1 MATKTAR
8 DSCLTRRSALQ
19 CTLAWGLGA
28 FAGSAPAAVPHS
40 AQLLVSWYQGLR
52 AWAGLWQ
59 DGRILHRT
67 PLPAR
72 AHQLLELPPAHHG
85 GPRLALAVARRPGE
99 YLLRF
104 DPATGRT
111 HTLHRMEDDRFLAGH
126 AVFVQTLD
134 TLFTAETDAASGQG
148 LVVARDPATLQRRQE
163 WASGGVG
170 PHALLWEPAS
180 ADKSRPTLL
189 VANGGILNL
198 PETGRR
204 KLNLGAMDSN
214 LTRLDAQTGQVLG
227 QWRLDDRFLS
237 LRHLARADDGSVGIA
252 LQAEHPL
259 EAERRQAPALAVLSA
274 QGLRTAPSPAATAP
288 AWDGYAGDI
297 AATSERFWVSAPHSG
312 LLLAWS
318 PGGAP
323 LPTLPQTAVCALHT
337 QHDEVL
343 ALGHHHLRQGPV
355 LHPTPAHTWDN
366 HMGVWNP
373 HAAVPTARG

>member
-59 DGRILHRT
+59 DGRILRRT

-72 AHQLLELPPAHHG
+72 AHQLLELPPARRG
-85 GPRLALAVARRPGE
+85 SPRLALAVARRPGE

-170 PHALLWEPAS
+170 PHALLWEPTGAGQ
-180 ADKSRPTLL
+180 SRPTLL

-237 LRHLARADDGSVGIA
+237 LRHLARSDDGSVGIA
-252 LQAEHPL
+252 LQAEHPSRTHR
-259 EAERRQAPALAVLSA
+259 AEAPALAVLDAS
-274 QGLRTAPSPAATAP
+274 GLHTVPAPAAKAAAT
-288 AWDGYAGDI
+288 WDGYAGDI
-297 AATSERFWVSAPHSG
+297 ACTGHTFWVTAPHAG
-312 LLLAWS
+312 YLMAWRS
-318 PGGAP
+318 NGSDAQTTPLEGAC
-323 LPTLPQTAVCALHT
+323 AVGA
-337 QHDEVL
+337 ENAEIW
-343 ALGHHHLRQGPV
+343 ALGAHAYQRGKRQFATAPQ
-355 LHPTPAHTWDN
+355 TWDN
-366 HMGVWNP
+366 HLLQWE
-373 HAAVPTARG
+373 

>member
-1 MATKTAR
+1 MPMATKTAR
-8 DSCLTRRSALQ
+8 DSCLTRGCALQ

-28 FAGSAPAAVPHS
+28 FVGSAPAAAPHS

-59 DGRILHRT
+59 DGRILRRT

-72 AHQLLELPPAHHG
+72 AHQLLELPPARRS
-85 GPRLALAVARRPGE
+85 GPRLAMAVARRPGE

-126 AVFVQTLD
+126 AVFVQALD
-134 TLFTAETDAASGQG
+134 TLFTTETDAASGQG

-170 PHALLWEPAS
+170 PHALLWEPTGAGQ
-180 ADKSRPTLL
+180 SRPTLL

-237 LRHLARADDGSVGIA
+237 LRHLARTDDGSVGIA
-252 LQAEHPL
+252 LQAEHPSRTHR
-259 EAERRQAPALAVLSA
+259 AEAPALALLDHH
-274 QGLRTAPSPAATAP
+274 GLRAVPAPAPNTAPG
-288 AWDGYAGDI
+288 WDGYAGDI
-297 AATSERFWVSAPHSG
+297 ACTGESFWVSAPQAGYLLRWKLDGSG
-312 LLLAWS
+312 GEATQLE
-318 PGGAP
+318 GA
-323 LPTLPQTAVCALHT
+323 CALGTGHA
-337 QHDEVL
+337 VW
-343 ALGHHHLRQGPV
+343 ALGTHAYQRGEKQFPGEMRL
-355 LHPTPAHTWDN
+355 WDN
-366 HMGVWNP
+366 HLLHWV
-373 HAAVPTARG
+373 